1 MIVET
6 ILITTLFIVILYQ
19 LYKSSHQSLQAEQEE
34 DESPAVYVRVEK
46 YGDQIYFWDKD
57 TSDFIAQGKDLKE
70 IVSKCEKLYPNFYF
84 HIEKEDVDKYNLKV
98 DEATVA

>member
-1 MIVET
+1 MEP
-6 ILITTLFIVILYQ
+6 ILTTTLIIIILYQ
-19 LYKSSHQSLQAEQEE
+19 LYKSSQQSLRDEQEE
-34 DESPAVYVRVEK
+34 EETSTIYVRVEK

-70 IVSKCEKLYPNFYF
+70 IVSKCEKLYTNFYF

-98 DEATVA
+98 DDATVA